1 MPSFSPAIS
10 PSFLLDTDDRPLRV
24 FHGTRNAVFDAFKPA
39 IRKHEQAGFG
49 IHFARD
55 RDFAERYA
63 LDEHVARAGKHPFV
77 YEAHLAI
84 DNLLVANAIYLEGT
98 PGFDLGMKLA
108 GRHFY
113 APKDE
118 AGRRG
123 LYLQNAVDATSPQR
137 AARILQEAGYDGMS
151 YLARIRVLGVG
162 SATLVAES
170 ESFLVFRPEQV
181 TIVTGPGL
189 VSQPEMS
196 TSRRMRMK

>member
-1 MPSFSPAIS
+1 MPAFSPS
-10 PSFLLDTDDRPLRV
+10 LLLDADDRPLRV
-24 FHGTRNAVFDAFKPA
+24 FHGTRNAVFDTFKPA

-49 IHFARD
+49 IHFSRS
-55 RDFAERYA
+55 REFAERYA
-63 LDEHVARAGKHPFV
+63 FDEYVARPGKHPFV

-98 PGFDLGMKLA
+98 SGFDLGMKLA
-108 GRHFY
+108 GKHFY

-123 LYLQNAVDATSPQR
+123 LYLQNAIDATSPQR

-181 TIVTGPGL
+181 TIVTGPDLDSRPGPA
-189 VSQPEMS
+189 SP
-196 TSRRMRMK
+196 RRMR

>member
-1 MPSFSPAIS
+1 MPAFSPS
-10 PSFLLDTDDRPLRV
+10 LLLDADGCPLRV
-24 FHGTRNAVFDAFKPA
+24 FHGTRNAVFDAFKAA

-49 IHFARD
+49 IHFSRS
-55 RDFAERYA
+55 REFAERYA
-63 LDEHVARAGKHPFV
+63 FDEYVARPGKHPFV

-118 AGRRG
+118 VGRRG
-123 LYLQNAVDATSPQR
+123 LYLQNAIDATSPQR
-137 AARILQEAGYDGMS
+137 AARLLQEAGYDGVS
-151 YLARIRVLGVG
+151 YLSRIRALGVG

-181 TIVTGPGL
+181 TIVMGPGL